1 VRTALRLLPAA
12 LAALLLAAHFYRAR
26 QLVLLAAALAL
37 LALVFV
43 ARRPALR
50 IAQLGLVAGAFEW
63 LRSLL
68 AFAGM
73 RAAHGAPWTR
83 LAWILGGVAAF
94 TGIAAVLLEGR
105 IAALPRRRRD
115 LESAG
120 ETGGEGRGERRGEW
134 RGERRGERRGE
145 EGRA

>member
-1 VRTALRLLPAA
+1 VRSALRLLPAA

-26 QLVLLAAALAL
+26 QLVLLALAVAL

-50 IAQLGLVAGAFEW
+50 LVQLGLVAGAFEW

-68 AFAGM
+68 SFAEL

-94 TGIAAVLLEGR
+94 SGFAALLLEGR
-105 IAALPRRRRD
+105 IRALAKRG
-115 LESAG
+115 G
-120 ETGGEGRGERRGEW
+120 ETGPEHEGGGRGGPS
-134 RGERRGERRGE
+134 
-145 EGRA
+145 